1 MACQLVTGTS
11 CECEE
16 DGAAALFIYG
26 AQADDYMKLDFFL
39 MLCFLSGALQ
49 HVLQCCFNGI
59 LPKELCERGL
69 RR

>member
-26 AQADDYMKLDFFL
+26 AQADDYMKLDFL
-39 MLCFLSGALQ
+39 K
-49 HVLQCCFNGI
+49 CCAF
-59 LPKELCERGL
+59 
-69 RR
+69 